1 VPGIKPSKMIALA
14 FVLVIISA
22 FLHALWNFTTKKVS
36 GNLSVLYIALVFA
49 SIFLLPFAFV
59 FIIADGIMPSS
70 FLYILATGIVHAL
83 YFFFLS
89 KTYTYGNISVVYPV
103 ARGCGVIGT
112 ALIAVLTLHESLSI
126 VGIAGIICTSLG
138 VLVIGS
144 KKGDYIGYRKG
155 LLYALLVGV
164 TMIFYSIIDKVAMA
178 SIDPVIYIQGLFL
191 LSMFFLTPYMFIA
204 RGGELHDAW
213 RKHRKYS
220 LVIGA
225 GSAVGYLIILYVFR
239 MAQVS
244 YVVAVRELSV
254 AIGAMLGMTYL
265 GEARSQR
272 KLAGIALIVAGL
284 IMIKIA

>member
-1 VPGIKPSKMIALA
+1 MIALA

-22 FLHALWNFTTKKVS
+22 LLHALWNFTTKRVS
-36 GNLSVLYIALVFA
+36 GNLSVLYLGLLFA
-49 SIFLLPFAFV
+49 SIILLPFALVV
-59 FIIADGIMPSS
+59 FFTDGLASNGIV
-70 FLYILATGIVHAL
+70 FILATGIVHAL

-89 KTYTYGNISVVYPV
+89 NAYTYGNISVVYPV

-126 VGIAGIICTSLG
+126 IGIAGIICTGLG
-138 VLVIGS
+138 VLIIGL
-144 KKGDYIGYRKG
+144 KKDDHIGYRKG
-155 LLYALLVGV
+155 LFYALLVGV
-164 TMIFYSIIDKVAMA
+164 TMIFYSIIDKMAMA
-178 SIDPVIYIQGLFL
+178 SINPVIYILGLFM
-191 LSMFFLTPYMFIA
+191 LSMFFLTPYMFIT

-213 RKHRKYS
+213 REHKKYS

-225 GSAVGYLIILYVFR
+225 GSAAGYLIILYVFR

-244 YVVAVRELSV
+244 YVVAMRELSV

-265 GEARSQR
+265 GEASSKR

-284 IMIKIA
+284 IMIKVA